1 MIYDMRLFYAR
12 LFSVL
17 HCSILCHLCHELGF
31 WYRAWSLDAL
41 KTLEFG
47 FWLEA
52 RACVQ
57 HLSKS
62 WSAVRCSGLA
72 RLMIDDSKAR
82 PRLAAHA
89 ADMRRHAATS
99 LT

>member
-47 FWLEA
+47 FWLLGAFWIECFA
-52 RACVQ
+52 ASGFR
-57 HLSKS
+57 S
-62 WSAVRCSGLA
+62 WRFRV
-72 RLMIDDSKAR
+72 
-82 PRLAAHA
+82 
-89 ADMRRHAATS
+89 
-99 LT
+99 